1 MLLKNPKIITNKAE
15 LNSLVMSAR
24 DRKKIIVFT
33 NGCFDIIHPG
43 HIFILEQAKA
53 KGDILIVGLN
63 SDSSI
68 KNFKS
73 SDRPICNQDDRAYIL
88 SAFSCVDYIIIF
100 DEDTPEKLII
110 DITPDILVKGK
121 DYEGKEIAGSKHMLD
136 NNKKIE
142 LVDIIDG
149 KSTSNIINNIQKV
162 N

>member
-1 MLLKNPKIITNKAE
+1 MLLESPKIITNKVE
-15 LNSLVMSAR
+15 LNSIVNDAR
-24 DRKKIIVFT
+24 SKKEIVVFT

-43 HIFILEQAKA
+43 HVYILEQAKA

-68 KNFKS
+68 KSFKS

-88 SAFSCVDYIIIF
+88 AAFSCVDHIIIF
-100 DEDTPEKLII
+100 DEDTPEKLIS
-110 DITPDILVKGK
+110 DISPDVLVKGK
-121 DYEGKEIAGSKHMLD
+121 DYEGKEIAGSKYMLD

-149 KSTSNIINNIQKV
+149 KSTSSIISNIQKA